1 MANDQCR
8 ILICDRLLYTGINY
22 VSIVY
27 YYVLLFL
34 YRSVHTVNYNTSKNN
49 IRTYPSRRILISTDN
64 GCSIFSNKELAGHQS
79 NYSVNII

>member
-1 MANDQCR
+1 MAHGQCR

-27 YYVLLFL
+27 LCIVFL

-49 IRTYPSRRILISTDN
+49 IRTYNSRIILISTDKR
-64 GCSIFSNKELAGHQS
+64 GSTFSNKELAGHQS